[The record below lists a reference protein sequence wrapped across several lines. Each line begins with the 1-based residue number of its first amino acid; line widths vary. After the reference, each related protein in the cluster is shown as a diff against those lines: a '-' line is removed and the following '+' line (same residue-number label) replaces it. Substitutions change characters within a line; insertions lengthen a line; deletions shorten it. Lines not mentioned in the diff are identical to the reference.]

1 MFLSVISTG
10 RGAGRHPA
18 GPPHIEGTARDAPAA
33 ASRVNYHHAELEPRE
48 AEGEV
53 VVRRHEADRGR
64 QPRQRALETL
74 AKPKRKRGLRKGIP
88 NLGFPLG
95 DLGKVPNKNTFAAVS

>member
-1 MFLSVISTG
+1 M
-10 RGAGRHPA
+10 
-18 GPPHIEGTARDAPAA
+18 
-33 ASRVNYHHAELEPRE
+33 
-48 AEGEV
+48 
-53 VVRRHEADRGR
+53 VRRHEADRGR

-95 DLGKVPNKNTFAAVS
+95 DLGKVPNKNTFAAVP